1 MRPSNFA
8 VEQTA
13 GSRSLARGCSPQR
26 WADQS
31 EPPRHRATAD
41 VSGYDRPAMLS
52 RRGFL
57 QAVGG
62 SLLVAPPSAGWAQQV
77 KRIGFLRVGPPP
89 QQFITGLRQGLREQ
103 GLAEGRNVLIEW
115 GLAESVARLPDALA
129 GLMRLNVDVLVA
141 SGTSSVVLTRNAA
154 RTIPVVFVA
163 AVDPVAMGLVKSLA
177 RPGGTVTGF
186 TAVAEELNGKRLELL
201 RQLLPNFSSVA
212 FLVRLGS
219 PATPE
224 HTKEAERAAGTL
236 GVRLQVVAARDHS
249 ELEKA
254 ISAARDAGALLVV
267 DDSVFTTQRTKIA
280 ELALRNRLPTMY
292 GHRDMVQ
299 AGGLMTYGPDYG
311 DLYRRA
317 AGYVQK
323 ILQGAKPGDLPI
335 EQPTKFEFVINLKMA
350 KALGLTVPPSLLAR
364 ADHVIE

>member
-1 MRPSNFA
+1 
-8 VEQTA
+8 VT
-13 GSRSLARGCSPQR
+13 G
-26 WADQS
+26 
-31 EPPRHRATAD
+31 D

-52 RRGFL
+52 RRRFL

-62 SLLVAPPSAGWAQQV
+62 SLLLAPPSTGWTQQV
-77 KRIGFLRVGPPP
+77 KRIGFLRVGSPP
-89 QQFITGLRQGLREQ
+89 QQFLAGFRQGLREQ
-103 GLAEGRNVLIEW
+103 GLTEGQNVVIEW
-115 GLAESVARLPDALA
+115 GLAGSVAQLPDALA

-141 SGTSSVVLTRNAA
+141 SGTSSVLLTRNAA

-163 AVDPVAMGLVKSLA
+163 AVDPVAMGLVKTLA
-177 RPGGTVTGF
+177 RPGGTVTGI

-201 RQLLPNFSSVA
+201 QQLIPNFSSVA
-212 FLVRLGS
+212 FLVREGS

-224 HTKEAERAAGTL
+224 HTKEAERAARTL
-236 GVRLQVVAARDHS
+236 GLRLQVVAARDHS

-254 ISAARDAGALLVV
+254 ISAARGAGALLVV
-267 DDSVFTTQRTKIA
+267 DDSVFTTQRAKIA
-280 ELALRNRLPTMY
+280 EFALKNRLPTMY
-292 GHRDMVQ
+292 GHIAMVQ

-323 ILQGAKPGDLPI
+323 ILQGAKPSDLPV
-335 EQPTKFEFVINLKMA
+335 EQPTKFEFGINLKTA
-350 KALGLTVPPSLLAR
+350 KSLGLTTPPSLLAR